1 MRAASKERERK
12 NMKKILLPFV
22 VLVLLA
28 LTSIGIVQA
37 VSVTVTCVPETMIP
51 GESTTIIVACDQDAT
66 GSITVI
72 TPGGDSSAVSIT
84 IPAGGSDSVVYPDE
98 FPSPASTSEIG
109 EYEVVVFLSGNP
121 FKASFWVSFQV
132 HVIPDFPL
140 LGTAGATVAMLS
152 GLGLHIIKRRR
163 LK

>member
-1 MRAASKERERK
+1 MRATSKEREK
-12 NMKKILLPFV
+12 NMKKILLPFIIF
-22 VLVLLA
+22 VLLT
-28 LTSIGIVQA
+28 LTFISMAQA
-37 VSVTVTCVPETMIP
+37 VSVTVTCIPETIIL
-51 GESTTIIVACDQDAT
+51 GESTTLTVACDQDAT

-84 IPAGGSDSVVYPDE
+84 ISAGDSASVVYPDE
-98 FPSPASTSEIG
+98 FPSPANTSEIG
-109 EYEVVVFLSGNP
+109 EYEVIIFLSGNP
-121 FKASFWVSFQV
+121 FKASFWVSFNV